1 MKVTQ
6 FSYKQQ
12 TGLATMFTAETE
24 DELIFL
30 ENLRSLIENEEGILS
45 RKSFSFDNGSMS
57 IDIDKKQTRPR
68 RSANGQTAHA
78 ITTARGKSKSK
89 STPDT
94 TK

>member
-57 IDIDKKQTRPR
+57 IDIDKKQTRSR
-68 RSANGQTAHA
+68 RSATGQTNHA
-78 ITTARGKSKSK
+78 TTASGRGRSK

>member
-57 IDIDKKQTRPR
+57 IDIDKKQTRSK
-68 RSANGQTAHA
+68 RSATGQTTHA
-78 ITTARGKSKSK
+78 TTARGGGRIK

>member
-57 IDIDKKQTRPR
+57 IDIDKKHTRPR
-68 RSANGQTAHA
+68 KSTNGQTKHA
-78 ITTARGKSKSK
+78 TTASGKSKSK

>member
-12 TGLATMFTAETE
+12 TGLATMFIAETE

-57 IDIDKKQTRPR
+57 IDIDKKQTKSR
-68 RSANGQTAHA
+68 RSATGQTKHA
-78 ITTARGKSKSK
+78 TTASGRGRSK